1 MAKIGSMTNKI
12 RTAMVGCGGA
22 AWVGHLPWLWE
33 NPHIDLVAVC
43 DPNSDRGTKAAERWN
58 VPHVYQEFD
67 KLLGEQP
74 LDAVVIATPPQTHH
88 DLAVAALQ
96 KGLHVLVE
104 KPLAV
109 STDQCDSM
117 IAAAGKAEKILTVS
131 HEKRFNPGFEKV
143 HQIIHEGL
151 LGDVFY
157 LAVHWSAAVRLD
169 PDSLSP
175 PDYRSSYE
183 WRWTDPESGGGIV
196 FDHLPHYLDLWRWW
210 TGSEMATVCAELLN
224 VRKDWIGDAKL
235 GGPHEDFGTALMK
248 FENGCIGMFETGN
261 AGRGLSPI
269 QMVGSGIGEWSE
281 YGMIYGTRGHLIFDL
296 LPWDSPEMPRIMMY
310 SLEDKA
316 PNYRGWFQVE
326 MADPWRGAGG
336 PLAPKSNS
344 HYHFKRQMD
353 DFASA
358 ILDNRNPQVT
368 ASDGRETVAA
378 VEAVYESFQTGKKIT
393 LNHAAK

>member
-1 MAKIGSMTNKI
+1 
-12 RTAMVGCGGA
+12 
-22 AWVGHLPWLWE
+22 
-33 NPHIDLVAVC
+33 
-43 DPNSDRGTKAAERWN
+43 
-58 VPHVYQEFD
+58 
-67 KLLGEQP
+67 
-74 LDAVVIATPPQTHH
+74 
-88 DLAVAALQ
+88 
-96 KGLHVLVE
+96 
-104 KPLAV
+104 
-109 STDQCDSM
+109 
-117 IAAAGKAEKILTVS
+117 
-131 HEKRFNPGFEKV
+131 
-143 HQIIHEGL
+143 
-151 LGDVFY
+151 
-157 LAVHWSAAVRLD
+157 
-169 PDSLSP
+169 
-175 PDYRSSYE
+175 
-183 WRWTDPESGGGIV
+183 
-196 FDHLPHYLDLWRWW
+196 
-210 TGSEMATVCAELLN
+210 
-224 VRKDWIGDAKL
+224 
-235 GGPHEDFGTALMK
+235 
-248 FENGCIGMFETGN
+248 
-261 AGRGLSPI
+261 
-269 QMVGSGIGEWSE
+269 MVGSGIGEWSE